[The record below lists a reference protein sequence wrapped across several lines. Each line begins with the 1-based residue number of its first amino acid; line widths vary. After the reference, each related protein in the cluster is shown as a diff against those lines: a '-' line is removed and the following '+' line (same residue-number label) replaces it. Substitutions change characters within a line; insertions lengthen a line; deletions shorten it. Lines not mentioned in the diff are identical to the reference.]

1 MIILASAVIGV
12 ALGVV
17 TARRHGGKTADMA
30 QYAAGFGIAF
40 TLLGL
45 FATIVIERQ
54 F

>member
-1 MIILASAVIGV
+1 MIVLAGAVIGV
-12 ALGVV
+12 ALGVF
-17 TARRHGGKTADMA
+17 TARRHGGKAADMA